1 MAAETTGQPGHHKIS
16 AREVLQEERY
26 LWMSRAFVVMVV
38 LAIICN
44 IILLIAL
51 ANVTPV
57 MRVQPFYLE
66 IQDKEHQVINIVR
79 PSAETLDS
87 DLLKESLLRQ
97 YLLARFGMGSDLT
110 ELEERWGE
118 DGIVYWMSVDSVF
131 SQFTQEARQLLQL
144 AHEDNLVRTVRIL
157 SAKKASQGNAAEG
170 AADVW
175 EIKLEFQDMNRS
187 SEEPKLK
194 YFVAKVE
201 IVFRPTRSGLL
212 WSQRLKNPLGFTVT
226 RFGLS
231 PLKQQ

>member
-1 MAAETTGQPGHHKIS
+1 MAPSPETSSERKVS

-38 LAIICN
+38 LAVICN

-66 IQDKEHQVINIVR
+66 TQDKDHQVINILR
-79 PSAETLDS
+79 PSLETLNS
-87 DLLKESLLRQ
+87 DMLKESLLRQ

-110 ELEERWGE
+110 ELEDRWGN
-118 DGIVYWMSVDSVF
+118 DGLVYWMSVDSVF
-131 SQFTQEARQLLQL
+131 AQFRVDAAKLLKL
-144 AHEDNLVRTVRIL
+144 AYEDSLTRNVRIL
-157 SAKKASQGNAAEG
+157 SVTKAREGNSVNG
-170 AADVW
+170 DLW
-175 EIKLEFQDMNRS
+175 EARLEFQDLDRA
-187 SEEPKLK
+187 SEEPRLS

-201 IVFRPTRSGLL
+201 VIFQPTRPGLL

-226 RFGLS
+226 RFGLERS
-231 PLKQQ
+231 EAVAK

>member
-1 MAAETTGQPGHHKIS
+1 MAGETTGQQGHHKIS

-26 LWMSRAFVVMVV
+26 LWMSRAFTVMVV

-44 IILLIAL
+44 VILLIAL

-66 IQDKEHQVINIVR
+66 IQDKDHQVINIVR

-131 SQFTQEARQLLQL
+131 SQFTEEARKLLRL
-144 AHEDNLVRTVRIL
+144 AYEDNLVRSVRIL
-157 SAKKASQGNAAEG
+157 SAKKASQGSTEG

-175 EIKLEFQDMNRS
+175 EVKLEFQDIDRS
-187 SEEPKLK
+187 SEEPKFR

-201 IVFRPTRSGLL
+201 VIFQPTRSGLL

-226 RFGLS
+226 RFGLTAVE
-231 PLKQQ
+231 K

>member
-1 MAAETTGQPGHHKIS
+1 MVAETTGQQGHHKIS

-44 IILLIAL
+44 VILLIAL

-66 IQDKEHQVINIVR
+66 IQDKNHQVINIVR
-79 PSAETLDS
+79 PSVETLDS

-131 SQFTQEARQLLQL
+131 AQFTEEARKLLHL
-144 AHEDNLVRTVRIL
+144 AYEDNLVRNVRIL
-157 SAKKASQGNAAEG
+157 SAKKASQGSAKG

-175 EIKLEFQDMNRS
+175 EVKLEFQDIDRS
-187 SEEPKLK
+187 SEEPKFQ

-201 IVFRPTRSGLL
+201 VIFQPTRSGLL

-226 RFGLS
+226 RFGLT
-231 PLKQQ
+231 KADK